1 MTSSPISGR
10 TPARSPSCAS
20 GRGSASRRPP
30 RWWARR
36 SAVEK
41 NLGDPYDVQE
51 SEIDT
56 SAFDGAGSRDTHDCI
71 YYQRKGDIASLFQFC
86 FSNGALSSKSAY

>member
-1 MTSSPISGR
+1 M
-10 TPARSPSCAS
+10 
-20 GRGSASRRPP
+20 
-30 RWWARR
+30 
-36 SAVEK
+36 
-41 NLGDPYDVQE
+41 QE